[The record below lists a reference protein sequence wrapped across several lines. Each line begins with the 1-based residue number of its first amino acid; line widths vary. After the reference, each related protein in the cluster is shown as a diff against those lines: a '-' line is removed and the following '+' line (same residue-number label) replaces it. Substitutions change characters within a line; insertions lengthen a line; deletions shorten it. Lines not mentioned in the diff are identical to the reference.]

1 MYKGQ
6 GQGSAPMGE
15 VVISAELVIFDVIAL
30 VDQSIAKVSIALYHQ
45 LRRLQLAYLKPLLS
59 ISPS

>member
-1 MYKGQ
+1 
-6 GQGSAPMGE
+6 MGE